1 MQLLT
6 SKKMMKIKKVVI
18 AFFYRSFEER
28 QSIVYY

>member
-18 AFFYRSFEER
+18 AFFFIDHLKKGN
-28 QSIVYY
+28 Q